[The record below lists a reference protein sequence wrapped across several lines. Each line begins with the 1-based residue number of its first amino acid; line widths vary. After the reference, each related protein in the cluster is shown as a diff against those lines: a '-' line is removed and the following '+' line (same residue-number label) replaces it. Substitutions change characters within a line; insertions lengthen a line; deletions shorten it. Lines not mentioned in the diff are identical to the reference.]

1 MRYASRAGIKPMGAK
16 KGRVTFPGKTL
27 PLIQLPERLIRISKK
42 SYTDPI
48 HWSKLGVHRFD
59 SPVASY
65 GVLYA
70 SNTVETA
77 ILEVFGDQWAEF
89 HEIDSADLELFDICE
104 LLITSPLKVVN
115 ATGRYLNRLGT
126 DSGFFASTDYS
137 KTQAWARS
145 FMTHH
150 QAPHGIRYNSR
161 KNPARINYA
170 VFGTREAQAAIQVER
185 RYPLPDHPDLYRF
198 LLSYDVTLL

>member
-1 MRYASRAGIKPMGAK
+1 MRCVSRAGIKPMGAK
-16 KGRVTFPGKTL
+16 KVRVSSPSKTL

-42 SYTDPI
+42 SYADPI

-59 SPVASY
+59 SPVAIY

-89 HEIDSADLELFDICE
+89 HEIDSADLEVFDVCE

-115 ATGRYLNRLGT
+115 ATGRHLNRLGT
-126 DSGFFASTDYS
+126 DSGFFASTDYP

-145 FMTHH
+145 FIAQH
-150 QAPHGIRYNSR
+150 QATHGICYHTR

-170 VFGTREAQAAIQVER
+170 VFGTREAQAVVQVER
-185 RYPLPDHPDLYRF
+185 RYPLLDHPNLYQF
-198 LLSYDVTLL
+198 LLSYDVILL

>member
-42 SYTDPI
+42 SYADPI

-65 GVLYA
+65 GVLYT

-115 ATGRYLNRLGT
+115 ATGRHLNRLGT
-126 DSGFFASTDYS
+126 DSGFFASTDYP

-150 QAPHGIRYNSR
+150 QAPQGIRYNSR

-170 VFGTREAQAAIQVER
+170 VFGTREAQAAIQAER

>member
-1 MRYASRAGIKPMGAK
+1 MRSASRAGIKPMGAK
-16 KGRVTFPGKTL
+16 RVRTSSLGKTL
-27 PLIQLPERLIRISKK
+27 PLIQLPDRLIRISKK
-42 SYTDPI
+42 SYADPV

-59 SPVASY
+59 SPVAIY
-65 GVLYA
+65 GVLYT

-89 HEIDSADLELFDICE
+89 HEIDSADLALFDVCE
-104 LLITSPLKVVN
+104 LQVTSPLKVVN
-115 ATGRYLNRLGT
+115 ATGRHLNRLGT

-150 QAPHGIRYNSR
+150 QAPQGIRYNSR
-161 KNPARINYA
+161 KNPARIILTSTGSFFPMTLRFSKVSKSRGPRCNL
-170 VFGTREAQAAIQVER
+170 GQSLSIES
-185 RYPLPDHPDLYRF
+185 DLQK
-198 LLSYDVTLL
+198 

>member
-1 MRYASRAGIKPMGAK
+1 M
-16 KGRVTFPGKTL
+16 
-27 PLIQLPERLIRISKK
+27 K
-42 SYTDPI
+42 SYADPI

-89 HEIDSADLELFDICE
+89 HEIDSADLALFDVCE
-104 LLITSPLKVVN
+104 LLVTSPLKVVN
-115 ATGRYLNRLGT
+115 ATGRHLNRLGT
-126 DSGFFASTDYS
+126 ASGFFASTDYS

>member
-1 MRYASRAGIKPMGAK
+1 MWSVSRAGIKPMGAK
-16 KGRVTFPGKTL
+16 KGRASSPGKTL

-42 SYTDPI
+42 SYADPI

-59 SPVASY
+59 SPVAIY

-77 ILEVFGDQWAEF
+77 ILEVFGDQWAQF
-89 HEIDSADLELFDICE
+89 HEIDLADLELFDVCE

-115 ATGRYLNRLGT
+115 ATGRHLNRLGT
-126 DSGFFASTDYS
+126 DSGFFASTDYP

-150 QAPHGIRYNSR
+150 QAPQGIRYNSR
-161 KNPARINYA
+161 KNPARINYV
-170 VFGTREAQAAIQVER
+170 VFGTPEAQALVEVER
-185 RYPLPDHPDLYRF
+185 RYPLMDHPNLYRF

>member
-42 SYTDPI
+42 SYADPI

-65 GVLYA
+65 GVLYT

-77 ILEVFGDQWAEF
+77 ILEVFCDQWAGF

-115 ATGRYLNRLGT
+115 ATGRHLKRLGT
-126 DSGFFASTDYS
+126 DSGFFASTDYP

-150 QAPHGIRYNSR
+150 QAPQGIRYNSR
-161 KNPARINYA
+161 KQPARIHYA

>member
-1 MRYASRAGIKPMGAK
+1 MRRVSRAGIKPMGAK
-16 KGRVTFPGKTL
+16 KVRVSSPGKTL

-42 SYTDPI
+42 SYADPI
-48 HWSKLGVHRFD
+48 HWSKLGIHRLD
-59 SPVASY
+59 SPVAIY

-77 ILEVFGDQWAEF
+77 ILEVFGDQWAQF

-115 ATGRYLNRLGT
+115 ATGRHLNRLGT
-126 DSGFFASTDYS
+126 DSGFSASTDYPT
-137 KTQAWARS
+137 TQAWARS

-150 QAPHGIRYNSR
+150 QASQGIATTLEKIPPGST
-161 KNPARINYA
+161 
-170 VFGTREAQAAIQVER
+170 TRCLALLKHKRLVEVER
-185 RYPLPDHPDLYRF
+185 RYPLLDHPNLYRF
-198 LLSYDVTLL
+198 LLSYDVILL